1 MEKGL
6 AHGSFKID
14 SKWRPGSYYIK
25 AGTQWMQNF
34 EEDHPFIQKIEI
46 IEDYPS
52 DEDFTVEKNYDVQIL
67 PEGGHLI
74 LGVENMVGVRI
85 VDQNGKGVAVE
96 NGTIYDSENKA
107 VADVY
112 TNEAGVGRFRL
123 IPGKGISYHL
133 KLEVDV
139 DKVVNTEL
147 PNAKPIGITMAVNN
161 ILEDKLVISVNT
173 NQETLDQLDQNTF
186 HLAVHRD
193 GIMTLNSFVMDS
205 TTRSIKISKK
215 NVLPG
220 TNIITLFDQELEP
233 ISERLIFNFQRA
245 KIANAQISKLSSGK
259 DSVSLKIQ
267 TSAKKAVPITMS
279 VSALPTASTSN
290 QTNVNI
296 ISSLLLEPYMQSKIE
311 NPSRYFAETDRTKQ
325 YELDLALSTQGWSSY
340 NWEIIRAGKPG
351 IAYPYE
357 SGTSAN
363 VTLNTSLKKE
373 EKLALVPEGISSMV
387 FLDLSD
393 STSVKLTDLY
403 VRNGD
408 TLNFSIKKKRGGL
421 KKPKLD
427 VTFSIPNLKKDSI
440 DSATLEKLRNEYE
453 PSLANLESNSTFR
466 EENPISPKSIVALKE
481 VTVTENK
488 TEKKLTRKHPLVNPS
503 YKGVKVDE
511 AELRKSPFLTDLIRR
526 NGFRVWINPSGNG
539 NVFITNNFP
548 ARGAVRVYD
557 DDVPIQDLNQILNVP
572 LNQIDEVY
580 FETQGL
586 SGDINSSG
594 GVIRIYRRLGTS
606 LQISRP
612 NFAEKLV
619 ENSFSRPKE
628 FYRPKYIS
636 TENEAY
642 EKYGIVH
649 WEPQLK
655 TNKNGEVELKIPR
668 EKLSSFKVFIEGM
681 GNDGSLLSHTE
692 EITLD

>member
-1 MEKGL
+1 MSRFLSLPLFVLVFFIHNTFFAQSSDPIFLKQQYESRFEHYRESIHLHLNKTTFLKGDEIWWSAYAYNKKSGTPSNPTKNLYCGIYDSEGQLVQRALFLMEKGL

-25 AGTQWMQNF
+25 AGTQWMENF

-52 DEDFTVEKNYDVQIL
+52 DEDFTAEKNYDVQIL

-96 NGTIYDSENKA
+96 NGTIYDSENKV

-233 ISERLIFNFQRA
+233 ISARLIFNFQRA

-267 TSAKKAVPITMS
+267 TSAKKAVPIAMS

-290 QTNVNI
+290 QTNINI
-296 ISSLLLEPYMQSKIE
+296 ISSLLLEPYM
-311 NPSRYFAETDRTKQ
+311 
-325 YELDLALSTQGWSSY
+325 
-340 NWEIIRAGKPG
+340 
-351 IAYPYE
+351 
-357 SGTSAN
+357 
-363 VTLNTSLKKE
+363 
-373 EKLALVPEGISSMV
+373 
-387 FLDLSD
+387 
-393 STSVKLTDLY
+393 
-403 VRNGD
+403 
-408 TLNFSIKKKRGGL
+408 
-421 KKPKLD
+421 
-427 VTFSIPNLKKDSI
+427 
-440 DSATLEKLRNEYE
+440 
-453 PSLANLESNSTFR
+453 
-466 EENPISPKSIVALKE
+466 
-481 VTVTENK
+481 
-488 TEKKLTRKHPLVNPS
+488 
-503 YKGVKVDE
+503 
-511 AELRKSPFLTDLIRR
+511 
-526 NGFRVWINPSGNG
+526 
-539 NVFITNNFP
+539 
-548 ARGAVRVYD
+548 
-557 DDVPIQDLNQILNVP
+557 
-572 LNQIDEVY
+572 
-580 FETQGL
+580 
-586 SGDINSSG
+586 
-594 GVIRIYRRLGTS
+594 
-606 LQISRP
+606 
-612 NFAEKLV
+612 
-619 ENSFSRPKE
+619 
-628 FYRPKYIS
+628 
-636 TENEAY
+636 
-642 EKYGIVH
+642 
-649 WEPQLK
+649 
-655 TNKNGEVELKIPR
+655 
-668 EKLSSFKVFIEGM
+668 
-681 GNDGSLLSHTE
+681 
-692 EITLD
+692 